1 MKLTQALGKSSLIID
16 GAEDN
21 NIASNPDENGGFE
34 LGTWGFPII
43 KYLLDGVE
51 NKYNVRP
58 IDECSFGVQI
68 SHRFTKE
75 ECENIVSRLK
85 RDKKLQAGK
94 SFKFSGTLSLTE
106 EGYFVL
112 IGIFSNHNDLP
123 VYYWCD

>member
-1 MKLTQALGKSSLIID
+1 MKTVQALGKSSLVKD
-16 GAEDN
+16 GSKDN
-21 NIASNPDENGGFE
+21 DITSNPDENGGFE
-34 LGTWGFPII
+34 LGTWEFSII
-43 KYLLDGVE
+43 KYLLDGIE

-58 IDECSFGVQI
+58 IDKCSFGVQI

-94 SFKFSGTLSLTE
+94 SFKISETLSLTE

-123 VYYWCD
+123 VYYWAG